1 MKDWK
6 FCTVIVDQNDI
17 VYSVQPRDT
26 FTINSQDTFDKQF
39 VFQKLHEDGW
49 ELSDSHTELTQ
60 KEGIVGNNY
69 LTFIFRRKISIQ
81 RLSHPMGDIVKNA
94 VP

>member
-17 VYSVQPRDT
+17 VYSVQPREI
-26 FTINSQDTFDKQF
+26 FTINSQDTYDKQF
-39 VFQKLHEDGW
+39 VFKKLHEDGW

-69 LTFIFRRKISIQ
+69 LTFIFRRKST
-81 RLSHPMGDIVKNA
+81 
-94 VP
+94 

>member
-1 MKDWK
+1 MMKDWK

-26 FTINSQDTFDKQF
+26 YVINAGDAYNKYK
-39 VFQKLHEDGW
+39 VFKKLQEDGW

-60 KEGIVGNNY
+60 KESIVGNNY
-69 LTFIFRRKISIQ
+69 LTFIFRRK
-81 RLSHPMGDIVKNA
+81 A
-94 VP
+94 T

>member
-17 VYSVQPRDT
+17 VYSVQPRDI
-26 FTINSQDTFDKQF
+26 FTINSQDTYDKQF
-39 VFQKLHEDGW
+39 VFKKLHEDGW
-49 ELSDSHTELTQ
+49 ELSNSHTELTQ

-69 LTFIFRRKISIQ
+69 LTFIFRRKST
-81 RLSHPMGDIVKNA
+81 
-94 VP
+94 

>member
-6 FCTVIVDQNDI
+6 FFTVIVDQNDI

-26 FTINSQDTFDKQF
+26 FTINAQDAYDKQF
-39 VFQKLHEDGW
+39 VFAQLQEDGW

-60 KEGIVGNNY
+60 KESIVGENY
-69 LTFIFRRKISIQ
+69 LTFIFRRK
-81 RLSHPMGDIVKNA
+81 VT
-94 VP
+94 

>member
-6 FCTVIVDQNDI
+6 FCTVIVDQNNI

-69 LTFIFRRKISIQ
+69 LTFIFRRKKI
-81 RLSHPMGDIVKNA
+81 
-94 VP
+94 

>member
-17 VYSVQPRDT
+17 VYSVQPRDI
-26 FTINSQDTFDKQF
+26 FTINAQDAYDKQF
-39 VFQKLHEDGW
+39 VFAQLQEDGW

-60 KEGIVGNNY
+60 KESIVGENY
-69 LTFIFRRKISIQ
+69 LTFIFRRK
-81 RLSHPMGDIVKNA
+81 VT
-94 VP
+94 

>member
-17 VYSVQPRDT
+17 VYSVQPRDI

-69 LTFIFRRKISIQ
+69 LTFIFRRKII
-81 RLSHPMGDIVKNA
+81 
-94 VP
+94 

>member
-39 VFQKLHEDGW
+39 VFQKLHENGW

-69 LTFIFRRKISIQ
+69 LTFIFRRKII
-81 RLSHPMGDIVKNA
+81 
-94 VP
+94 

>member
-69 LTFIFRRKISIQ
+69 LTFIFRRKST
-81 RLSHPMGDIVKNA
+81 
-94 VP
+94 

>member
-6 FCTVIVDQNDI
+6 FCTVIVDRNDI

-69 LTFIFRRKISIQ
+69 LTFIFRRKII
-81 RLSHPMGDIVKNA
+81 
-94 VP
+94 

>member
-26 FTINSQDTFDKQF
+26 YAINAGDAYNKNI
-39 VFQKLHEDGW
+39 VFKKLQEDGW

-60 KEGIVGNNY
+60 KESIVGNNY
-69 LTFIFRRKISIQ
+69 LTFIFRRK
-81 RLSHPMGDIVKNA
+81 A
-94 VP
+94 T

>member
-17 VYSVQPRDT
+17 VYSVQPRDI
-26 FTINSQDTFDKQF
+26 FTINSQDTYDKQF
-39 VFQKLHEDGW
+39 VFKKLHEDGW

-69 LTFIFRRKISIQ
+69 LTFIFRREST
-81 RLSHPMGDIVKNA
+81 
-94 VP
+94 

>member
-1 MKDWK
+1 MKDWE

-69 LTFIFRRKISIQ
+69 LTFIFRRKII
-81 RLSHPMGDIVKNA
+81 
-94 VP
+94 

>member
-1 MKDWK
+1 MMKDWK

-26 FTINSQDTFDKQF
+26 YVINAGDAYNKYK
-39 VFQKLHEDGW
+39 VFKKLQEDGW

-60 KEGIVGNNY
+60 NCLLY
-69 LTFIFRRKISIQ
+69 TSPSPRDAT
-81 RLSHPMGDIVKNA
+81 LSRMPSSA
-94 VP
+94 

>member
-1 MKDWK
+1 MMKDWK

-26 FTINSQDTFDKQF
+26 YVINAGDAYNKYM
-39 VFQKLHEDGW
+39 VFKKLQEDGW

-60 KEGIVGNNY
+60 KESIVGNNY
-69 LTFIFRRKISIQ
+69 LTFIFRRK
-81 RLSHPMGDIVKNA
+81 A
-94 VP
+94 T

>member
-26 FTINSQDTFDKQF
+26 YVINAGDAYNKHM
-39 VFQKLHEDGW
+39 VFEKLQEDGW
-49 ELSDSHTELTQ
+49 ELSHSHTELTQ
-60 KEGIVGNNY
+60 KESIVGNNY
-69 LTFIFRRKISIQ
+69 LTFIFRRKAS
-81 RLSHPMGDIVKNA
+81 
-94 VP
+94 

>member
-26 FTINSQDTFDKQF
+26 FTINSQDTYDKQF
-39 VFQKLHEDGW
+39 VFKKLHEDGW
-49 ELSDSHTELTQ
+49 ELSNSHTELTQ

-69 LTFIFRRKISIQ
+69 LTFIFRRKST
-81 RLSHPMGDIVKNA
+81 
-94 VP
+94 